1 MGVEMEKTLERVERW
16 FVVALTVW
24 GACAFVAAATGAIS
38 KVPRLLLGP
47 LLLTET
53 VVPIFVY
60 YLSKSFRSYISSI
73 DLKHLTIFHLWRLL
87 AGFTFVS
94 YGIRHLLPETFV
106 HTAGFGDIIVGLLV
120 PLILILPN
128 GLRKYIV
135 FHIIGL
141 LDFILALGTGI
152 ALTLARDPLITNLTS
167 YPVILIPLIG
177 VPVSGALHVM
187 AIDIAVRKLKEGTGL
202 KQIRP

>member
-1 MGVEMEKTLERVERW
+1 MGPENEKTLERVERW
-16 FVVALTVW
+16 FVAALTVW
-24 GACAFVAAATGAIS
+24 GACAFVAACSGAIS
-38 KVPRLLLGP
+38 KVPRLILGP

-53 VVPIFVY
+53 IIPILVY
-60 YLSKSFRSYISSI
+60 YLSGSFRAYISSI

-106 HTAGFGDIIVGLLV
+106 HTAGFGDILEGVLV
-120 PLILILPN
+120 PVILILPN
-128 GLRKYIV
+128 GIRKYIV

-141 LDFILALGTGI
+141 LDFVLALGTGI
-152 ALTLARDPLITNLTS
+152 TLTLANAPLIANLTT

-177 VPVSGALHVM
+177 VPVSGAVHVM
-187 AIDIAVRKLKEGTGL
+187 AIDVALRKLRKRGSS
-202 KQIRP
+202 

>member
-1 MGVEMEKTLERVERW
+1 MGPENEKTLERVERW
-16 FVVALTVW
+16 FVAALTVW
-24 GACAFVAAATGAIS
+24 GACAFVAACSGAIS
-38 KVPRLLLGP
+38 KVPRLILGP

-53 VVPIFVY
+53 IIPILVY
-60 YLSKSFRSYISSI
+60 YLSGSFRAYISSI

-106 HTAGFGDIIVGLLV
+106 HTAGFGDILVGVLV
-120 PLILILPN
+120 PMILILPN
-128 GLRKYIV
+128 GIRKYIV

-141 LDFILALGTGI
+141 LDFVLALGTGI
-152 ALTLARDPLITNLTS
+152 TLTLANAPLIANLTT

-177 VPVSGALHVM
+177 VPVSGAVHVM
-187 AIDIAVRKLKEGTGL
+187 AIDVALRKLRKRGSS
-202 KQIRP
+202 